1 MIAKLMTLITRGITK
16 TTIEKNFFSI
26 FHPFWRLCK
35 GSECHKLQEGKGNG
49 NLTGTCTGG
58 IPDTTG
64 AFVDK
69 NGKNLKITQ
78 AVAQVIQSLAAIFRA
93 VF

>member
-1 MIAKLMTLITRGITK
+1 MMTLITRGITK
-16 TTIEKNFFSI
+16 TTIEKNLFSI
-26 FHPFWRLCK
+26 FHPFWRLCN
-35 GSECHKLQEGKGNG
+35 GSKCHKLQEGKGNG
-49 NLTGTCTGG
+49 NLTG

-78 AVAQVIQSLAAIFRA
+78 AVEQVTQSLAAIFRA

>member
-1 MIAKLMTLITRGITK
+1 MTLITRGITK
-16 TTIEKNFFSI
+16 TTIEKNIFSI
-26 FHPFWRLCK
+26 FRPFWRLCK
-35 GSECHKLQEGKGNG
+35 GSKCDKLQEGKGNG
-49 NLTGTCTGG
+49 NLTG

-78 AVAQVIQSLAAIFRA
+78 AVAQVKQSLAAIFRA

>member
-1 MIAKLMTLITRGITK
+1 MTLITRGITK
-16 TTIEKNFFSI
+16 TTIEKSLFSI
-26 FHPFWRLCK
+26 FHPFWRLHVCK
-35 GSECHKLQEGKGNG
+35 GSKCHKLQEGKGNG
-49 NLTGTCTGG
+49 NLTGTRV

-78 AVAQVIQSLAAIFRA
+78 AVAQVKQSLAAIFRA

>member
-1 MIAKLMTLITRGITK
+1 MIEKLMTLITRGITK
-16 TTIEKNFFSI
+16 TTIEKNSFSI
-26 FHPFWRLCK
+26 FRPFWRLCK
-35 GSECHKLQEGKGNG
+35 GSKCHKLQEGKGNG
-49 NLTGTCTGG
+49 NLTG

-69 NGKNLKITQ
+69 NGKNLKIHVTQ
-78 AVAQVIQSLAAIFRA
+78 AVAQVKQSLAAIFRA